1 MPATRP
7 APSSHRPAA
16 VAGLFYPAEPER
28 LRATLQALLAD
39 AHPAPGAGARPP
51 KMLVVPHAGYVYS
64 GPIAA
69 AAYALLAPWRDTV
82 KRVVLLGPTHRVAV
96 RGVAA
101 PEVAMFD
108 TPLGPVP
115 VDREALTAL
124 ASLPQAVASDVVHAN
139 EHAIEVQLPFLQSV
153 LADFTLVPLAVG
165 RATPDEVAEMI
176 ERLWGGDETLVVIST
191 DLSHYLT
198 HAEARAVDADTIAH
212 VLQLDPALDH
222 EQACGATP
230 LAAALQLARR
240 HGLRPRLLDLRN
252 SGDTAGDRERVVGY
266 ASLVFEEAIGEHDD
280 AQDAGHDP
288 RLGSALLARAR
299 NAIAG
304 SLGLATG
311 PEPDHPA
318 LHRPGASFV
327 TLHRH
332 GQLRG
337 CIGRLEA
344 GHHSLEVDV
353 RRNARSA
360 AFEDPRFAPLTADEW
375 AGLRL
380 EVSLIGEAEPLPAR
394 SEAEALARLRPG
406 VDGVILAWHGH
417 RATFLPQVWQQLPE
431 PGLFLAALKQKAGLA
446 PDHWDADLRLSRYV
460 VQVFDETDDPAHRP
474 AAH

>member
-1 MPATRP
+1 
-7 APSSHRPAA
+7 

-28 LRATLQALLAD
+28 LRATLQALLAE
-39 AHPAPGAGARPP
+39 ARLARGATVPRPP
-51 KMLVVPHAGYVYS
+51 KILVVPHAGYVYS

-69 AAYALLAPWRDTV
+69 AAYALLAPWHDTV

-96 RGVAA
+96 RGIAA
-101 PEVAMFD
+101 PEATAFE
-108 TPLGPVP
+108 TPLGAVP
-115 VDREALTAL
+115 VDREALATL
-124 ASLPQAVASDVVHAN
+124 AALPQTVASDTVHAN

-153 LADFTLVPLAVG
+153 LDEFTLVPLAVG
-165 RATPDEVAEMI
+165 RATPDQVAELI
-176 ERLWGGDETLVVIST
+176 EQLWGGDETLVVIST

-222 EQACGATP
+222 AQACGATP

-266 ASLVFEEAIGEHDD
+266 ASLAFEEAMAWHE
-280 AQDAGHDP
+280 ADP
-288 RLGSALLARAR
+288 TGRLRDALLARAR

-332 GQLRG
+332 GALRG

-344 GHHSLEVDV
+344 GAHSLEVDV

-360 AFEDPRFAPLTADEW
+360 AFEDPRFTPLTADEW
-375 AGLRL
+375 DGLTL

-394 SEAEALARLRPG
+394 SEAEALAQLRPG
-406 VDGVILAWHGH
+406 VDGVILAWRGH
-417 RATFLPQVWQQLPE
+417 RATFLPQVWQQLPA
-431 PGLFLAALKQKAGLA
+431 PALFLAALKQKAGLQ
-446 PDHWDADLRLSRYV
+446 PDHWDADLHLSRYT
-460 VQVFDETDDPAHRP
+460 VQVFDEADEPAPRP
-474 AAH
+474 AVH